1 MHFLIVLVA
10 IIALENYSQ
19 MAFIQRDA
27 WVQKWHSQLSRL
39 SMLSGSAVLKLI
51 AFVLAPVIA
60 LYLVILLL
68 SSSGYGLLVFVLEL
82 GVLLY
87 SFGRGD
93 ISAQIELLKS
103 DIERDDLQAAYHDAA
118 VFNIAHRSSS
128 AENAADLYQE
138 LVAALP
144 YRIFERRFAA
154 VFWFFVL
161 GAPAA
166 LAYRL
171 LALHGDMSL
180 GDISRGESE
189 AGLNV
194 QAENSSLENSPLE
207 KDQVTADPQ
216 VDCSEKANTA
226 LWLLEWV
233 PVRLLA
239 LTLGLVGSFAHATA
253 PLKELILCPRTSTA
267 DLLRRCVSGALGDI
281 QRPHMVVGTD
291 AGGHEDTAAGLALIS
306 EMVALFT
313 RAMMGW
319 LVVIALLVMLS

>member
-10 IIALENYSQ
+10 IIALESYGQ
-19 MAFIQRDA
+19 LAFIQRDA
-27 WVQKWHSQLSRL
+27 WVQKWHSKLSEL
-39 SMLSGSAVLKLI
+39 SMLESSALLKLM
-51 AFVLAPVIA
+51 AFVLIPVIV
-60 LYLVILLL
+60 LYLIILQL
-68 SSSGYGLLVFVLEL
+68 SNSGYGLLVFILEL

-103 DIERDDLQAAYHDAA
+103 DIERNDLQAAYHDAA

-128 AENAADLYQE
+128 AENSSDLYQE
-138 LVAALP
+138 LIAALP

-154 VFWFFVL
+154 VFWFFLL

-171 LALHGDMSL
+171 LALHGDMAL
-180 GDISRGESE
+180 GEDKQALEEQGDDNQTDTEE
-189 AGLNV
+189 TAVAEV
-194 QAENSSLENSPLE
+194 QS
-207 KDQVTADPQ
+207 
-216 VDCSEKANTA
+216 DCDEKANTA
-226 LWLLEWV
+226 LWLLEWI
-233 PVRLLA
+233 PVRFLA

-253 PLKELILCPRTSTA
+253 PLKELVLCPRTSTA
-267 DLLRRCVSGALGDI
+267 DLLRRCVTGALGDI
-281 QRPHMVVGTD
+281 QQPQENTASDIVSPEN
-291 AGGHEDTAAGLALIS
+291 AAAGLALIG

>member
-1 MHFLIVLVA
+1 V
-10 IIALENYSQ
+10 
-19 MAFIQRDA
+19 
-27 WVQKWHSQLSRL
+27 
-39 SMLSGSAVLKLI
+39 
-51 AFVLAPVIA
+51 AFVLVPVIV
-60 LYLVILLL
+60 LYLIILQLTN
-68 SSSGYGLLVFVLEL
+68 SGYGLLVFILEL

-103 DIERDDLQAAYHDAA
+103 DIERNDLQAAYHDAA

-128 AENAADLYQE
+128 AENSDDLYQE
-138 LVAALP
+138 LIAALP

-154 VFWFFVL
+154 VFWFFLL

-171 LALHGDMSL
+171 LALHGDMAL
-180 GDISRGESE
+180 GE
-189 AGLNV
+189 A
-194 QAENSSLENSPLE
+194 
-207 KDQVTADPQ
+207 QVDEDPQ
-216 VDCSEKANTA
+216 TEVAVDEPLLEPEVEPDCSQKANTA
-226 LWLLEWV
+226 LWLLEWI
-233 PVRLLA
+233 PVRFLA

-267 DLLRRCVSGALGDI
+267 DLLRRCVIGALGDI
-281 QRPHMVVGTD
+281 QQPQED
-291 AGGHEDTAAGLALIS
+291 ASSNNNGEAGLALIG

>member
-1 MHFLIVLVA
+1 MLESS
-10 IIALENYSQ
+10 AL
-19 MAFIQRDA
+19 
-27 WVQKWHSQLSRL
+27 LRL
-39 SMLSGSAVLKLI
+39 L
-51 AFVLAPVIA
+51 AFVLVPVIV
-60 LYLVILLL
+60 LYLIILQL
-68 SSSGYGLLVFVLEL
+68 SNSGYGLLVFILEL
-82 GVLLY
+82 AVLLY

-103 DIERDDLQAAYHDAA
+103 DIERNDLQAAYHDAA

-128 AENAADLYQE
+128 AENSEDLYRE
-138 LVAALP
+138 LISALP

-154 VFWFFVL
+154 VFWFFIL

-171 LALHGDMSL
+171 LALHGDMAL
-180 GDISRGESE
+180 GETQIDKDSE
-189 AGLNV
+189 AETDDVADTEL
-194 QAENSSLENSPLE
+194 SSQS
-207 KDQVTADPQ
+207 
-216 VDCSEKANTA
+216 DCSQKANTA

-233 PVRLLA
+233 PVRFLA

-253 PLKELILCPRTSTA
+253 PLKELALCPRTSTA
-267 DLLRRCVSGALGDI
+267 DLLSRCVTGALGDI
-281 QRPHMVVGTD
+281 QQSHAED
-291 AGGHEDTAAGLALIS
+291 ASAKDSAADGLAMIG

>member
-10 IIALENYSQ
+10 IIALENYGQ
-19 MAFIQRDA
+19 LAFIQRDA
-27 WVQKWHSQLSRL
+27 WVQKWHSKLSEL
-39 SMLSGSAVLKLI
+39 SMLESSAVLKLM
-51 AFVLAPVIA
+51 AFVLVPVIV
-60 LYLVILLL
+60 LYLIILQLTT
-68 SSSGYGLLVFVLEL
+68 SGYGLLVFILEL

-103 DIERDDLQAAYHDAA
+103 DIERNDLQAAYHDAA

-128 AENAADLYQE
+128 AENSDDLYQE
-138 LVAALP
+138 LIAALP

-154 VFWFFVL
+154 VFWFFIL

-171 LALHGDMSL
+171 LALHGDMAL
-180 GDISRGESE
+180 GENAVDEAALESP
-189 AGLNV
+189 
-194 QAENSSLENSPLE
+194 S
-207 KDQVTADPQ
+207 
-216 VDCSEKANTA
+216 DCSEKANTA
-226 LWLLEWV
+226 LWLLEWI
-233 PVRLLA
+233 PVRFLA

-253 PLKELILCPRTSTA
+253 PLKELIVCPRTSTA
-267 DLLRRCVSGALGDI
+267 DLLRRCVTGALGDI
-281 QRPHMVVGTD
+281 QRPQAD
-291 AGGHEDTAAGLALIS
+291 AGIDVESPEDAAAGLALIG

>member
-10 IIALENYSQ
+10 IIALESYGQ
-19 MAFIQRDA
+19 MAFLQRDG
-27 WVQKWHSQLSRL
+27 WLQTWHRKLSEL
-39 SMLSGSAVLKLI
+39 SMFQRSSILKLL
-51 AFVLAPVIA
+51 AFVLVPVIV
-60 LYLVILLL
+60 LYLIILQLAN
-68 SSSGYGLLVFVLEL
+68 SGYGLLVFILEL

-103 DIERDDLQAAYHDAA
+103 DIERNDLQAAYHDAA

-128 AENAADLYQE
+128 AESSSDLYQE
-138 LVAALP
+138 LIAALP

-154 VFWFFVL
+154 VFWFFIL

-171 LALHGDMSL
+171 LALHGDMAL
-180 GDISRGESE
+180 ADGGDQEGQESAAE
-189 AGLNV
+189 DATAV
-194 QAENSSLENSPLE
+194 EPQANSCQS
-207 KDQVTADPQ
+207 TA
-216 VDCSEKANTA
+216 STA
-226 LWLLEWV
+226 LWLLEWL
-233 PVRLLA
+233 PVRFLA
-239 LTLGLVGSFAHATA
+239 LTLGLVGSFAHATE
-253 PLKELILCPRTSTA
+253 PLKELIFCPRTSTA
-267 DLLRRCVSGALGDI
+267 DLLRRCVTGALGDI
-281 QRPHMVVGTD
+281 YRPQID
-291 AGGHEDTAAGLALIS
+291 AAEDGISEESAVSDNAAGLALIS

>member
-1 MHFLIVLVA
+1 VHFLIVLLA
-10 IIALENYSQ
+10 IIALESYGQ
-19 MAFIQRDA
+19 LAFIQRDA
-27 WVQKWHSQLSRL
+27 WVQTWHNKLSEL
-39 SMLSGSAVLKLI
+39 SMFESAALLRLL
-51 AFVLAPVIA
+51 AFVLVPVIV
-60 LYLVILLL
+60 LYLIILQL
-68 SSSGYGLLVFVLEL
+68 SNSGYGLLVFILEL

-93 ISAQIELLKS
+93 ISAQIDLLKS
-103 DIERDDLQAAYHDAA
+103 DIERNDLQAAYHDAA

-128 AENAADLYQE
+128 AENSKDLYQE
-138 LVAALP
+138 LIAALP

-154 VFWFFVL
+154 VFWFFLL

-171 LALHGDMSL
+171 LALHGDMAL
-180 GDISRGESE
+180 GE
-189 AGLNV
+189 
-194 QAENSSLENSPLE
+194 
-207 KDQVTADPQ
+207 TQ
-216 VDCSEKANTA
+216 VDEDSQIETAVDELQPEPEVEPDCSQKANTA
-226 LWLLEWV
+226 LWLLEWI
-233 PVRLLA
+233 PVRFLA

-267 DLLRRCVSGALGDI
+267 DLLRRCVVGALGDI
-281 QRPHMVVGTD
+281 QQPQADVSAEDGISNDSLDGTS
-291 AGGHEDTAAGLALIS
+291 AGLALIG

>member
-1 MHFLIVLVA
+1 MHFLIVLLA
-10 IIALENYSQ
+10 IIALESYGQ
-19 MAFIQRDA
+19 LAFLQRDA
-27 WVQKWHSQLSRL
+27 WVQTWHNKLSQLSMFESAALPRL
-39 SMLSGSAVLKLI
+39 L
-51 AFVLAPVIA
+51 AFVLVPVIV
-60 LYLVILLL
+60 LYLVILQLGN
-68 SSSGYGLLVFVLEL
+68 SGYGLLVFILEL
-82 GVLLY
+82 AVLLY

-93 ISAQIELLKS
+93 ISAQIDLLKS
-103 DIERDDLQAAYHDAA
+103 DIERNDLQAAYHDAA

-128 AENAADLYQE
+128 AENSEDLYQE

-154 VFWFFVL
+154 VFWFFLL

-171 LALHGDMSL
+171 LALHGDMAL
-180 GDISRGESE
+180 GEAEMDAEQAETVVESE
-189 AGLNV
+189 
-194 QAENSSLENSPLE
+194 LEQEP
-207 KDQVTADPQ
+207 
-216 VDCSEKANTA
+216 DCNQKANTA
-226 LWLLEWV
+226 LWLLEWI
-233 PVRLLA
+233 PVRFLA

-267 DLLRRCVSGALGDI
+267 DLLRRCVIGALGDI
-281 QRPHMVVGTD
+281 QQPQAD
-291 AGGHEDTAAGLALIS
+291 ASSKNSGEAGLALIG

>member
-27 WVQKWHSQLSRL
+27 WVQKWHSKLSQL
-39 SMLSGSAVLKLI
+39 SMLQGSAVLKLM
-51 AFVLAPVIA
+51 AFVLVPVIL
-60 LYLVILLL
+60 LYLIIFLL

-128 AENAADLYQE
+128 AESADDLYQE

-189 AGLNV
+189 TELDV
-194 QAENSSLENSPLE
+194 QAENSLLE
-207 KDQVTADPQ
+207 KHQVAADPQ
-216 VDCSEKANTA
+216 ADCGEKANTA

-281 QRPHMVVGTD
+281 QRPQMVAETN
-291 AGGHEDTAAGLALIS
+291 AEGHEDTADGLALIS

>member
-10 IIALENYSQ
+10 IVVLESYGQ
-19 MAFIQRDA
+19 LTFIQRDA
-27 WVQKWHSQLSRL
+27 WVQTWHRKLSEL
-39 SMLSGSAVLKLI
+39 SMLQNSALFKLI
-51 AFVLAPVIA
+51 AFVLVPVIV
-60 LYLVILLL
+60 LYLIILQLGN
-68 SSSGYGLLVFVLEL
+68 SGYGLLVFILEL
-82 GVLLY
+82 GVLLF

-93 ISAQIELLKS
+93 ISAQIELLES
-103 DIERDDLQAAYHDAA
+103 DIERNDLQAAYHDAA

-128 AENAADLYQE
+128 AENSGDLYQE

-144 YRIFERRFAA
+144 YRIFERRFAP

-171 LALHGDMSL
+171 LALHGDMALGEKMSADDQSETDAAAESL
-180 GDISRGESE
+180 LDSQPDLQE
-189 AGLNV
+189 
-194 QAENSSLENSPLE
+194 
-207 KDQVTADPQ
+207 
-216 VDCSEKANTA
+216 DCSQKANTA

-233 PVRLLA
+233 PVRFLA

-253 PLKELILCPRTSTA
+253 PLKELILCSRTSTT
-267 DLLRRCVSGALGDI
+267 DLLRRCMTGALGDI
-281 QRPHMVVGTD
+281 QRPVADSD
-291 AGGHEDTAAGLALIS
+291 AEGSTAGLALIG

>member
-10 IIALENYSQ
+10 IIALESYGQ
-19 MAFIQRDA
+19 LAFIQRDA
-27 WVQKWHSQLSRL
+27 WVRTWHSKLSEL
-39 SMLSGSAVLKLI
+39 SMLESSALLRLL
-51 AFVLAPVIA
+51 AFVLVPVIV
-60 LYLVILLL
+60 LYLIILQL
-68 SSSGYGLLVFVLEL
+68 SNSGYGLLVFILEL
-82 GVLLY
+82 AVLLY

-103 DIERDDLQAAYHDAA
+103 DIERNDLQAAYHDAA

-128 AENAADLYQE
+128 AENSEDLYRE
-138 LVAALP
+138 LISALP

-154 VFWFFVL
+154 VFWFFIL

-171 LALHGDMSL
+171 LALHGDMAL
-180 GDISRGESE
+180 GETQIDKDSE
-189 AGLNV
+189 AETDDVADTEL
-194 QAENSSLENSPLE
+194 SSQS
-207 KDQVTADPQ
+207 
-216 VDCSEKANTA
+216 DCSQKANTA

-233 PVRLLA
+233 PVRFLA

-253 PLKELILCPRTSTA
+253 PLKELALCPRTSTA
-267 DLLRRCVSGALGDI
+267 DLLSRCVTGALGDI
-281 QRPHMVVGTD
+281 QQSHAED
-291 AGGHEDTAAGLALIS
+291 ASAKDSAADGLAMIG

>member
-10 IIALENYSQ
+10 IIALESYGQ
-19 MAFIQRDA
+19 MAFLQRDG
-27 WVQKWHSQLSRL
+27 WLQTWHRKLSEL
-39 SMLSGSAVLKLI
+39 SMFQRSSILKLL
-51 AFVLAPVIA
+51 AFVLVPVIV
-60 LYLVILLL
+60 LYLIILQLAN
-68 SSSGYGLLVFVLEL
+68 SGYGLLVFILEL

-103 DIERDDLQAAYHDAA
+103 DIERNDLQAAYHDAA

-128 AENAADLYQE
+128 AESSSDLYQE
-138 LVAALP
+138 LIAALP

-154 VFWFFVL
+154 VFWFFIL

-171 LALHGDMSL
+171 LALHGDMAL
-180 GDISRGESE
+180 ADGGDQEGQESAAE
-189 AGLNV
+189 DATAV
-194 QAENSSLENSPLE
+194 EPQADSCQS
-207 KDQVTADPQ
+207 TA
-216 VDCSEKANTA
+216 STA
-226 LWLLEWV
+226 LWLLEWL
-233 PVRLLA
+233 PVRFLA
-239 LTLGLVGSFAHATA
+239 LTLGLVGSFAHATE
-253 PLKELILCPRTSTA
+253 PLKELIFCPRTSTA
-267 DLLRRCVSGALGDI
+267 DLLRRCVTGALGDI
-281 QRPHMVVGTD
+281 YRPQID
-291 AGGHEDTAAGLALIS
+291 AAEDGISEESAVSDNAAGLALIS

>member
-10 IIALENYSQ
+10 IIALESYGQ
-19 MAFIQRDA
+19 LAFIQRDT
-27 WVQKWHSQLSRL
+27 WVQTWHSKLSEL
-39 SMLSGSAVLKLI
+39 SMFDRSAVLRLM
-51 AFVLAPVIA
+51 AFVLVPVIV
-60 LYLVILLL
+60 LYLIILQL
-68 SSSGYGLLVFVLEL
+68 SNSGYGLLVFILEL

-93 ISAQIELLKS
+93 ISAQIELLQS
-103 DIERDDLQAAYHDAA
+103 DLERNDLQAAYHDAA

-128 AENAADLYQE
+128 AENANDLYQE
-138 LVAALP
+138 LIAALP

-154 VFWFFVL
+154 VFWFFLL

-171 LALHGDMSL
+171 LALHGDMAL
-180 GDISRGESE
+180 GERLLDKTQLDDSQTD
-189 AGLNV
+189 AQDAAV
-194 QAENSSLENSPLE
+194 
-207 KDQVTADPQ
+207 ADTQ
-216 VDCSEKANTA
+216 EANTA
-226 LWLLEWV
+226 LWLLEWI
-233 PVRLLA
+233 PVRFLA

-253 PLKELILCPRTSTA
+253 PLKELILCPRTSSA
-267 DLLRRCVSGALGDI
+267 DLLRRCVTGALGDI
-281 QRPHMVVGTD
+281 QQPHTE
-291 AGGHEDTAAGLALIS
+291 EDSGKDNAAAGLALIG

>member
-10 IIALENYSQ
+10 IVALESYGQ
-19 MAFIQRDA
+19 LAFIQRDA
-27 WVQKWHSQLSRL
+27 WVQKWHSKLSEL
-39 SMLSGSAVLKLI
+39 SMLESSALLKLM
-51 AFVLAPVIA
+51 AFVLIPVIV
-60 LYLVILLL
+60 LYLIILQLGN
-68 SSSGYGLLVFVLEL
+68 SGYGLLVFILEL

-103 DIERDDLQAAYHDAA
+103 DIERNDLQAAYHDAA

-128 AENAADLYQE
+128 AENSSDLYQE
-138 LVAALP
+138 LIAALP

-154 VFWFFVL
+154 VFWFFLL

-171 LALHGDMSL
+171 LALHGDMAL
-180 GDISRGESE
+180 GEDKQALEEQGDDNQTDTEE
-189 AGLNV
+189 TAVAEV
-194 QAENSSLENSPLE
+194 QS
-207 KDQVTADPQ
+207 
-216 VDCSEKANTA
+216 DCDEKANTA
-226 LWLLEWV
+226 LWLLEWI
-233 PVRLLA
+233 PVRFLA

-253 PLKELILCPRTSTA
+253 PLKELVLCPRTSTA
-267 DLLRRCVSGALGDI
+267 ELLRRCVTGALGDI
-281 QRPHMVVGTD
+281 QRPQAD
-291 AGGHEDTAAGLALIS
+291 AGNDVESSENSAAGLALIG

>member
-1 MHFLIVLVA
+1 VHFLIVLVA
-10 IIALENYSQ
+10 IIALESYGQ
-19 MAFIQRDA
+19 LAFIQRDA
-27 WVQKWHSQLSRL
+27 WVQKWHSKLSEL
-39 SMLSGSAVLKLI
+39 SMLESSALLKLM
-51 AFVLAPVIA
+51 AFVLIPVIV
-60 LYLVILLL
+60 LYLIILQL
-68 SSSGYGLLVFVLEL
+68 SNSGYGLLVFILEL

-103 DIERDDLQAAYHDAA
+103 DIERNDLQAAYHDAA

-128 AENAADLYQE
+128 AENSSDLYQE
-138 LVAALP
+138 LIAALP

-154 VFWFFVL
+154 VFWFFLL

-171 LALHGDMSL
+171 LALHGDMALGEDKQALEEL
-180 GDISRGESE
+180 GDDNQADTEE
-189 AGLNV
+189 TAVAEV
-194 QAENSSLENSPLE
+194 QS
-207 KDQVTADPQ
+207 
-216 VDCSEKANTA
+216 DCDEKANTA
-226 LWLLEWV
+226 LWLLEWI
-233 PVRLLA
+233 PVRFLA

-253 PLKELILCPRTSTA
+253 PLKELVLCPRTSTA
-267 DLLRRCVSGALGDI
+267 DLLRRCVTGALGDI
-281 QRPHMVVGTD
+281 QQPQENTASDIVSPEN
-291 AGGHEDTAAGLALIS
+291 AAAGLALIG

>member
-10 IIALENYSQ
+10 IIALESYGQ
-19 MAFIQRDA
+19 LAFIQRDV
-27 WVQKWHSQLSRL
+27 WVKKWHSKLSKL
-39 SMLSGSAVLKLI
+39 SMLKSSAVIKLM
-51 AFVLAPVIA
+51 AFVLVPVIV
-60 LYLVILLL
+60 LYLIILQL
-68 SSSGYGLLVFVLEL
+68 SSSGYGLLVFILEL

-93 ISAQIELLKS
+93 ISAQIELLES
-103 DIERDDLQAAYHDAA
+103 DIERNDLQAAYHDAA

-128 AENAADLYQE
+128 AENASDLYQE
-138 LVAALP
+138 LIAALP

-154 VFWFFVL
+154 VFWFFLL

-171 LALHGDMSL
+171 LALHGDMAL
-180 GDISRGESE
+180 GETKIDEDPEAETVDVADIQ
-189 AGLNV
+189 L
-194 QAENSSLENSPLE
+194 SSQP
-207 KDQVTADPQ
+207 
-216 VDCSEKANTA
+216 DCSQKANTA
-226 LWLLEWV
+226 LWLLEWI
-233 PVRLLA
+233 PVRFLA

-253 PLKELILCPRTSTA
+253 PLKELVLCPRTSTA
-267 DLLRRCVSGALGDI
+267 DLLRRCVTGALGDI
-281 QRPHMVVGTD
+281 QQPRTD
-291 AGGHEDTAAGLALIS
+291 AVSSENTPEDAAAGLALIG